1 MKSGLILAASAA
13 IVGSASCAVHKL
25 KLDKIPLSEQLERAD
40 IAAHAKSL
48 ANKYSG
54 QNPMGVL
61 PGSYKEEMFKET
73 SIPVYEDNHPVPVS
87 NFLNAQCI
95 QYRSASR
102 YQNRMLTMV

>member
-13 IVGSASCAVHKL
+13 IVGSASCGVHKL

-48 ANKYSG
+48 FNKYSG
-54 QNPMGVL
+54 QKAMGV
-61 PGSYKEEMFKET
+61 PSSSHKEAMFKET
-73 SIPVYEDNHPVPVS
+73 SIPVYEEDHPVPVS

-95 QYRSASR
+95 ILYLS
-102 YQNRMLTMV
+102 